1 MLNATTPVQQILSR
15 NRNYP
20 IRIAAANEQLFMVS
34 RLVEE
39 NSSLDSAI
47 TVAAQSLAR
56 DLNFNQC
63 LPALVKA
70 VVVDLVRTKLI
81 AALKADLVDNLAN
94 DFAKF
99 QTENAELLRAH
110 GAIKPD

>member
-1 MLNATTPVQQILSR
+1 MLNAVTAVQEILSR

-20 IRIAAANEQLFMVS
+20 IRIAAANEQFFMVS

-39 NSSLDSAI
+39 NSLDSAI

-56 DLNFNQC
+56 DLNFNEC
-63 LPALVKA
+63 LPALAKA
-70 VVVDLVRTKLI
+70 LVVDLVRTKLI

-99 QTENAELLRAH
+99 QTENEALLRAH
-110 GAIKPD
+110 GAIKP